1 MQRYAVKIVKMNIG
15 VSETINTHKLFR
27 EVNTIKS
34 LCSKYLVRYI
44 TCWAER
50 DKFNN
55 RMLESSR
62 DLDESELSFLD
73 SSLSEVNYSQI
84 SMSTMLSN
92 EKFIQVNLH
101 IQMEYCEGMNLKNFL
116 DDHDRLIDRKANF
129 SMMKK
134 LLKGVKHIHE
144 KNIIHRDLK

>member
-1 MQRYAVKIVKMNIG
+1 
-15 VSETINTHKLFR
+15 
-27 EVNTIKS
+27 
-34 LCSKYLVRYI
+34 
-44 TCWAER
+44 
-50 DKFNN
+50 
-55 RMLESSR
+55 
-62 DLDESELSFLD
+62 
-73 SSLSEVNYSQI
+73 
-84 SMSTMLSN
+84 MSTMLSN

>member
-50 DKFNN
+50 DKCHNK
-55 RMLESSR
+55 MLEPSR
-62 DLDESELSFLD
+62 DLDESDLSFLN
-73 SSLSEVNYSQI
+73 SSFSEDTFSRI
-84 SMSTMLSN
+84 SMSTIISN

-116 DDHDRLIDRKANF
+116 DDHDRIIDRKTNF
-129 SMMKK
+129 NMMKK